1 MTITV
6 ELPDSVGGVLFAHGQ
21 EPRRVVLEAL
31 ALEGYRTERLGE
43 SDIRRLLSFQ
53 TRMEVHE
60 FLKQHGVFMHYTH
73 EDLDHDSGVAIE
85 VARRVQTD
93 RAMAIRRPNE

>member
-21 EPRRVVLEAL
+21 EPERAVLEAL

-43 SDIRRLLSFQ
+43 ADIRRLLAFE
-53 TRMEVHE
+53 TRMDVHQ
-60 FLKQHGVFMHYTH
+60 FLKQHGVFMHYTP
-73 EDLDHDSGVAIE
+73 EDLDHDSGVAID
-85 VARRVQTD
+85 VARRVQAD
-93 RAMAIRRPNE
+93 RVTAGRRPDA

>member
-6 ELPDSVGGVLFAHGQ
+6 ELPDSVGGILFAHGQ
-21 EPRRVVLEAL
+21 EPMRAVLEAL

-43 SDIRRLLSFQ
+43 ADIRRLLAFE

-60 FLKQHGVFMHYTH
+60 FLKQHGVFMHYTP
-73 EDLDHDSGVAIE
+73 EDLDHDSRVAIE
-85 VARRVQTD
+85 VAGRLQTD
-93 RAMAIRRPNE
+93 RASQPNE